1 MSAKVFIDGEAGT
14 TGLQIKARLEKRP
27 DLELLHLNDSERKDA
42 GRRRDMLNAA
52 DLVVLCL
59 PDDAAKEAV
68 SLIENTET
76 RVVDAST
83 AHRTAPGWVYGFPEY
98 EAGQRDLIRNAKRVT
113 NPGCYAITSVAIL
126 HPLVSAG
133 VVKADWPVT
142 INAVSGYSGGGKSL
156 IAAFEDPS
164 AENQT
169 DSTFYAYGL
178 TLKHKHV
185 PEITRWSGLRHAPVF
200 VPSVGRYHQGMIVQ
214 VPLPL
219 WAMPGTPTVSQ
230 VHAALSDFYA
240 SQRFVTVAPLS
251 ETGGMV
257 NLDPEALNGT
267 NELRLH
273 VFANDT
279 AGQAVVMGLID
290 NLGKGASGQ
299 AVQNLNI
306 MLGLDEASGL
316 Q

>member
-27 DLELLHLNDSERKDA
+27 DLALLHLNDSERKDA

-59 PDDAAKEAV
+59 PDDAAREAV
-68 SLIENTET
+68 SLIENAET

-98 EAGQRDLIRNAKRVT
+98 EAGQRDLIRNARRVT

-126 HPLVSAG
+126 HPLVAAG
-133 VVKADWPVT
+133 LVKSDWPVT

-164 AENQT
+164 AENHT

-185 PEITRWSGLRHAPVF
+185 PEITRWSGLQHAPVF

-219 WAMPGTPTVSQ
+219 WAMSGTPSVAQ
-230 VHAALSDFYA
+230 VHAALADFYA
-240 SQRFVTVAPLS
+240 GQRFVTVAPLA
-251 ETGGMV
+251 ETGGMI

-273 VFANDT
+273 VFANEA

-316 Q
+316 